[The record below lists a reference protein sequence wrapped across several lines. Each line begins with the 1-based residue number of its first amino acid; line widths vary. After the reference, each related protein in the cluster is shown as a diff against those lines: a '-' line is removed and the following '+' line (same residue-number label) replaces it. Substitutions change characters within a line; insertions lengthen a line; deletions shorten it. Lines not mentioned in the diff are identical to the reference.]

1 MSLQN
6 NNSAPGIHA
15 QGIAIGK
22 DSATSAAVTA
32 AAAASERRKVQGTG
46 HVRLS
51 GRDATLLSQMRNQ
64 YRKVFGMYFDP
75 FEFTGN
81 DLYAR
86 ATLLQSLSS
95 GNRELMDMALQFLDG
110 KGKPRLH
117 RRAGRA
123 DLEFDPQAPNGAK

>member
-1 MSLQN
+1 MSTQN
-6 NNSAPGIHA
+6 NNKPP
-15 QGIAIGK
+15 
-22 DSATSAAVTA
+22 
-32 AAAASERRKVQGTG
+32 ERRVTQGTG

-64 YRKVFGMYFDP
+64 YRKVFGVFFDLI
-75 FEFTGN
+75 EFTGN

-86 ATLLQSLSS
+86 ATLLQCLAS
-95 GNRELMDMALQFLDG
+95 GNAELAQMAGHFMDD

-123 DLEFDPQAPNGAK
+123 DLEIEPPPLDVNLS

>member
-15 QGIAIGK
+15 QALDVAGPITE
-22 DSATSAAVTA
+22 TSA
-32 AAAASERRKVQGTG
+32 SGGERRTFTQGTG

-64 YRKVFGMYFDP
+64 YRKVFGMFFDP

-86 ATLLQSLSS
+86 ATLLQCLSS
-95 GNRELMDMALQFLDG
+95 GNRELMDQALQFLDG

-123 DLEFDPQAPNGAK
+123 DLEFDPQTPNGAK